1 MSRTKIEK
9 QIGTGGFGV
18 VYSGQWDDGDRVV
31 SAALKRNRHNESF
44 SSFKDELAIWK
55 EMQDGQ
61 LFITQFL
68 GLVVKDSIEYVSR
81 EFRFDLILT

>member
-1 MSRTKIEK
+1 
-9 QIGTGGFGV
+9 V
-18 VYSGQWDDGDRVV
+18 VYSGQWDDGDRVM
-31 SAALKRNRHNESF
+31 SAAYKRNRRDESF
-44 SSFKDELAIWK
+44 SSFKDELAIWR

-81 EFRFDLILT
+81 EFRFDLFKKMCDVNNESEWRERRRG